1 MLEINKTYKLN
12 CILGMEKLDDES
24 IDLVITSPPYDDLR
38 TYNDSSKWDMNVFYS
53 VAAQLNRVLKPGGVI
68 MWNVNDATIKGSESG
83 SSFRQ
88 ALHFMDIG
96 LRLHDTMIY
105 EKNGTSFPARR
116 DGNRYSQIFEYMFV
130 LS

>member
-53 VAAQLNRVLKPGGVI
+53 VAAQLNRVLKPLF
-68 MWNVNDATIKGSESG
+68 NCAATE
-83 SSFRQ
+83 
-88 ALHFMDIG
+88 
-96 LRLHDTMIY
+96 
-105 EKNGTSFPARR
+105 
-116 DGNRYSQIFEYMFV
+116 
-130 LS
+130 